1 MPVHNE
7 AGNIDKLAVSLLAI
21 AVEIGCDLVLIIV
34 NDGSTDASADIC
46 KNLAQ
51 DNPSIRC
58 INHNRNIGY
67 GGAILSGFRA
77 SEGDYVAIID
87 ADGQFDAQDLV
98 KLLRYTDSF
107 DVVVGY
113 RQRRADPLARRILGQ
128 MWTLIGR
135 WMFHIPIRDLN
146 CGLKIFKRSLIER
159 LELRCQGPGINL
171 EIMAQLVASE
181 ISIKEV
187 PCLHFPRT
195 IGTQSGGSLRVIQR
209 ALPEL
214 LYVLLWK
221 FRKRRTRF
229 RDRITL

>member
-1 MPVHNE
+1 M
-7 AGNIDKLAVSLLAI
+7 
-21 AVEIGCDLVLIIV
+21 
-34 NDGSTDASADIC
+34 
-46 KNLAQ
+46 
-51 DNPSIRC
+51 
-58 INHNRNIGY
+58 
-67 GGAILSGFRA
+67 
-77 SEGDYVAIID
+77 AIID

-135 WMFHIPIRDLN
+135 WLFNILIRDLN
-146 CGLKIFKRSLIER
+146 CGLKIFKRSLIEA

-171 EIMAQLVASE
+171 EIMAQLVSSE
-181 ISIKEV
+181 IPIKEV

-195 IGTQSGGSLRVIQR
+195 KGTQSGGSLRVIQR

-221 FRKRRTRF
+221 FRKRRSPFPERT
-229 RDRITL
+229 TL